1 MVRIDSTSF
10 GEVVVDGKTYYS
22 DVTVWWDGRTEF
34 RDKTHI
40 FSMEEFLKILEK
52 RPDTI
57 VVGTGQHG
65 VVKVPDEV
73 RQVAEEQKV
82 DLFIENSPKAMKIFN
97 SFITEGRKAVAVIH
111 STC

>member
-22 DVTVWWDGRTEF
+22 DVTVWWDGIVEF
-34 RDKTHI
+34 RDKLHV
-40 FSMEEFLKILEK
+40 FSMKEFTKIMVRKPES
-52 RPDTI
+52 I
-57 VVGTGQHG
+57 VIGTGQHG

-73 RQVAEEQKV
+73 EEAAEKNKV
-82 DLFIENSPKAMKIFN
+82 DLFIETSPKAVQIFN
-97 SFITEGRKAVAVIH
+97 SFLTEGKKVVAVIH